1 MRRPNSMRHLDDA
14 IRRLCGGAPQD
25 FVRART
31 VMANAI
37 VASMLPDGV
46 VKGGSALKMRFGE
59 ESTRFT
65 TDLDTATAT
74 DPAAYAAQLD
84 SRLRSGWEGFSGRV
98 VERDP
103 ASPDGIP
110 EQYVMQPY
118 DVKLDY
124 LGKPWCTVPL
134 EVGHNEI
141 GDADAAD
148 WAELTDAGSIASWAL
163 DAAQWAV
170 SAGGL
175 DTQNGAFHPQDTLT
189 RAEGEALLSL
199 LP

>member
-1 MRRPNSMRHLDDA
+1 MKRPNSMRHLDDA

-74 DPAAYAAQLD
+74 DPAAYGPARLEAPLRLGGVLRPRGRKGPGLARWD
-84 SRLRSGWEGFSGRV
+84 SRAVR
-98 VERDP
+98 
-103 ASPDGIP
+103 
-110 EQYVMQPY
+110 
-118 DVKLDY
+118 
-124 LGKPWCTVPL
+124 
-134 EVGHNEI
+134 H
-141 GDADAAD
+141 AA
-148 WAELTDAGSIASWAL
+148 I
-163 DAAQWAV
+163 
-170 SAGGL
+170 
-175 DTQNGAFHPQDTLT
+175 
-189 RAEGEALLSL
+189 
-199 LP
+199 